1 MTRMLATLH
10 RRWWRFARDQRAL
23 AMVEF
28 ALIAPVFFV
37 LIFGIMDFAWQ
48 IYGKSVLQGAVAKA
62 AREATLESG
71 AAATAAIDAK
81 VKTAVTTVY
90 KNAKVTFDRKS
101 YEGFSQ
107 VGQPERYTD
116 GNANNK
122 RDSGECFDDANN
134 NGIWDSDA
142 ARSGNGATDDVV
154 LYTVTMEFD
163 RILPMWK
170 LLNIF
175 YDGQQMQIA
184 TISATT
190 VMRNQPYGMATDS
203 TVEVCT

>member
-1 MTRMLATLH
+1 MTRLALLSLRSA
-10 RRWWRFARDQRAL
+10 RRFVRDQRAL

-37 LIFGIMDFAWQ
+37 LMFGIMDFAWQ
-48 IYGKSVLQGAVAKA
+48 IYGKSVLQGAVAQA
-62 AREATLESG
+62 AREATLEHG
-71 AAATAAIDAK
+71 AAASSAIDARVEAA
-81 VKTAVTTVY
+81 VKNVY
-90 KNAKVTFDRKS
+90 KNATVTFDRKS

-116 GNANNK
+116 GNANNR
-122 RDSGECFDDANN
+122 RDSGECFDDTNN
-134 NGIWDSDA
+134 NGIWDSDRG
-142 ARSGNGATDDVV
+142 RSGNGAAEDVV

-163 RILPMWK
+163 RVLPMWR

-175 YDGQQMQIA
+175 YNGQQMQIA
-184 TISATT
+184 KISATT
-190 VMRNQPYGMATDS
+190 VLRNQPYGMATDS